1 MRLATGYGGEKKP
14 DPSTPARLHFS
25 ARPARR
31 IGARLSTQGLDP
43 AAIGCPAPS
52 RLAFVTMF
60 RPLSPIAA
68 LAAFVVTTSLP
79 VQSALADEDGNVGRV
94 VSLTINTQGSDKYA
108 SFHGSLG
115 VRTSDG
121 RRDVYFWGGSTCPAQ
136 KLDDS
141 EVALLASAMQSSKTK
156 LRPVYRTGE
165 GARGARCLVA
175 FELRT

>member
-1 MRLATGYGGEKKP
+1 MPRTLSSLA
-14 DPSTPARLHFS
+14 
-25 ARPARR
+25 
-31 IGARLSTQGLDP
+31 
-43 AAIGCPAPS
+43 AA
-52 RLAFVTMF
+52 
-60 RPLSPIAA
+60 AA
-68 LAAFVVTTSLP
+68 LMVVTSLP

-115 VRTSDG
+115 VRTADG

-136 KLDDS
+136 KLDAA
-141 EVALLASAMQSSKTK
+141 EVGLLASALQDGKTK

-175 FELRT
+175 FELRS